1 MAPAEFVM
9 QYAIKRQ
16 IRDNLKERLRDGSVL
31 LLIAA
36 AFVIL
41 AAR

>member
-1 MAPAEFVM
+1 MG
-9 QYAIKRQ
+9 YAIKRQ
-16 IRDNLKERLRDGSVL
+16 IRDNLKERLCDGSIL

-41 AAR
+41 AAG